1 MVLIKKGAEA
11 WLFREKWYEFDV
23 IRKWRIPKKY
33 RVKEL
38 DKAIRVFRT
47 KHEARLLSETRKKGV
62 PTPIV
67 FMVNLMESSIIMED
81 VKGKVLKEV
90 LDTLPLQEKKRI
102 CMLIGENI
110 GKMHKAGIV
119 HGDLTTSNIILTNN
133 NQIVFVDFGL
143 ASFSKNLEDH
153 AVDLHLMER
162 TLESTHHKMAK
173 KYFNW
178 IIEGYRKI
186 MKDYTNKVLQQIK
199 EIRLRGR
206 YVEER
211 REK

>member
-1 MVLIKKGAEA
+1 MILIKKGAEA
-11 WLFREKWYEFDV
+11 WLFREKWYEFDA

-38 DKAIRVFRT
+38 DETIRAFRT

-67 FMVNLMESSIIMED
+67 FMVNLREFSIIMED
-81 VKGKVLKEV
+81 VRGKVLKEV
-90 LDTLPLQEKKRI
+90 LDSLPLRERKEV
-102 CMLIGENI
+102 CMKIGENI

-143 ASFSKNLEDH
+143 ASFSKNLEDQ

-162 TLESTHHKMAK
+162 ALESTHHKMAK
-173 KYFNW
+173 KYFKW

-186 MKDYTNKVLQQIK
+186 MKDYTSKVLRQIK